1 MTPVDEVIAFWFGEL
16 QPVQWWRADPGL
28 DRFIRERFGPLHAR
42 AERGELI
49 NWRGTALGRLA
60 EIIVLDQFSRNI
72 WRGTARSFAS
82 DGMALVL
89 AQEAVAGGADQA
101 LPLKMRAF
109 MYMPF
114 MHSESMVIHE
124 QAMMLFSAPGLED
137 NLRSERQHLGILKR
151 FGRYPHRNEVL
162 LRPTTAEESAFLRNE
177 GRGF

>member
-114 MHSESMVIHE
+114 MHSESADIHE
-124 QAMMLFSAPGLED
+124 IALYLFDCPGLED
-137 NLRSERQHLGILKR
+137 NYNFELRHKAIIDR
-151 FGRYPHRNEVL
+151 FGRYPHRNDL
-162 LRPTTAEESAFLRNE
+162 LGRESTPEEIEFLQQP
-177 GRGF
+177 GSSF

>member
-1 MTPVDEVIAFWFGEL
+1 MTPVDEVITFWFGEL

-28 DRFIRERFGPLHAR
+28 DRFIR
-42 AERGELI
+42 ELI

-137 NLRSERQHLGILKR
+137 NLRAERQHLEILKR

>member
-28 DRFIRERFGPLHAR
+28 DRFIRERFGLLHAR

-72 WRGTARSFAS
+72 WRGTARAFAS

-101 LPLKMRAF
+101 LPVKMRAF

-137 NLRSERQHLGILKR
+137 HLRSERQHLDILKR